1 MKTPLLTPVRIGQ
14 PGDVTLLLEPADPAE
29 VERLQQYQIAL
40 QKLYGGRLME
50 PVHLTCQRFVLT
62 DEQRYP
68 ALVEMLKDL
77 GRQFNPPTLQANG
90 VQPFYSRFRQEN
102 ILKWEIVLD
111 PFVESFSA
119 RLEQLLQTPWTAS
132 MYSPGWVSTLV
143 TALVA
148 NNSEPSQPL
157 EGSIKFPHPL
167 FTPGILT
174 LSKLLGPTEFEIM
187 DKIHL
192 WKS

>member
-14 PGDVTLLLEPADPAE
+14 PGDITLLLEPVDPAE
-29 VERLQQYQIAL
+29 IERLQQYQLTL
-40 QKLYGGRLME
+40 QKLYGGRLMK

-62 DEQRYP
+62 DEQHYP
-68 ALVEMLKDL
+68 ALVELLKNL
-77 GRQFNPPTLQANG
+77 GGQFQPSTLQANG

-102 ILKWEIVLD
+102 ILKWEIIPD
-111 PFVESFSA
+111 SFVESFSA

-143 TALVA
+143 TALEG
-148 NNSEPSQPL
+148 NNPEPSQPPEEL
-157 EGSIKFPHPL
+157 IKFPHPL
-167 FTPGILT
+167 FTPGTLT

-187 DKIHL
+187 DKIPL